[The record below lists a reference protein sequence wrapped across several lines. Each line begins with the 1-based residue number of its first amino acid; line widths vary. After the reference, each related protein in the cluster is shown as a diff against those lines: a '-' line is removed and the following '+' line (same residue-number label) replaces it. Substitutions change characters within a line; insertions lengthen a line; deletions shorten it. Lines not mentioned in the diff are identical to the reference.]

1 MVFKLTDYLDKR
13 KGTNKVSLPV
23 IKEANQLLN
32 QYKKAVERD
41 FIAGDLSK
49 TPTLRSLIVEKY
61 PKNTEKVRALE
72 FQVKELNKATGF
84 DSRAFLQNK
93 KLELAQRLVTENN
106 LALKYDPDGKKG
118 IFKRLGGEGTRAGNS
133 GYTKQLYNILN
144 TMDTADDKV
153 VKALDKVII
162 EQDLPIKSIKDSAQ
176 YKKNRGILYQMI
188 SEISGVGPDL
198 IVNQKIK
205 KK

>member
-13 KGTNKVSLPV
+13 KGMYGTSTPV

-41 FIAGDLSK
+41 LIAGDLSK

-61 PKNTEKVRALE
+61 PKNIEKVRALE

-84 DSRAFLQNK
+84 DSRAFLQSK

-106 LALKYDPDGKKG
+106 LALKYNPDGKKS
-118 IFKRLGGEGTRAGNS
+118 ILKKLGAENPSRSSNS
-133 GYTKQLYNILN
+133 YTKHF
-144 TMDTADDKV
+144 
-153 VKALDKVII
+153 II
-162 EQDLPIKSIKDSAQ
+162 F
-176 YKKNRGILYQMI
+176 
-188 SEISGVGPDL
+188 
-198 IVNQKIK
+198 
-205 KK
+205 